1 MGEMLRLLFEAGISQ
16 SSLLEC
22 LSSILIHDDALK
34 TIHLLHSK
42 GIPQYIMSDA
52 NSIFIH
58 TILKANKLEN
68 IFLPQ
73 NIFTNPAWWDNEKN
87 NNILCV
93 KYYHQDPHSCSLC
106 PRNLCKGKV
115 LKEEILSKDQKDNNS
130 ELKIIYFGD
139 GGGDLC
145 PIISI
150 PNGIAMART
159 DYILHKKLFQR
170 GFPILTYAFF
180 KEISSNPTD
189 TSKVSQSLTTTTT
202 TTTDISPS
210 SNSLQVFAWKNYSEM
225 YTIIHSLN
233 LMNEV
238 RNKSKRKRS
247 SKTDES

>member
-1 MGEMLRLLFEAGISQ
+1 MEKNEIKTELQEIKILSLTNASIIAIWDFDHTMIDVNSDTHIFEVLNPILEKKRDTLRLNPKFHVWTDLMGEMLRLLFEAGISQ

-68 IFLPQ
+68 IFLSQ

-106 PRNLCKGKV
+106 PRNLCKGKI

-145 PIISI
+145 PILSI

-159 DYILHKKLFQR
+159 DYILHKR
-170 GFPILTYAFF
+170 I
-180 KEISSNPTD
+180 ISTW
-189 TSKVSQSLTTTTT
+189 
-202 TTTDISPS
+202 ISYF
-210 SNSLQVFAWKNYSEM
+210 NSYFL
-225 YTIIHSLN
+225 
-233 LMNEV
+233 
-238 RNKSKRKRS
+238 
-247 SKTDES
+247 